1 MGVTERYYKYIEDNR
16 DVDVEFVGNSFENG
30 VVFIIFEG
38 KDIEGNVLEVRVNQ
52 HDYKLSRTL
61 WVGEGHRLG
70 DFGFGDYTD
79 ELIYVNGVQ
88 LEDYLEF

>member
-1 MGVTERYYKYIEDNR
+1 MGVTERYYKYIEDNY
-16 DVDVEFVGNSFENG
+16 DVDVEFVGNSIENG
-30 VVFIIFEG
+30 VVFMIFEG
-38 KDIEGNVLEVRVNQ
+38 KDIEGNNLEVRVKQ

-61 WVGEGHRLG
+61 WVGEGYRLG